1 MGDINFNNLPEM
13 FFNQARQKYLYLNG
27 EIIWPK
33 SKYPININ
41 SNGCS
46 ISNWINNNY
55 NTSWIRTETGGSI
68 DQNKLPQITKKTVK
82 AYNGTKFENIDLNF
96 KYWTKTL
103 DGDDEIT
110 SSTIFTKES
119 TIYARYDNIGSRV
132 ITFDPN
138 YPNSTKKTINTNE
151 ITGLVNSFPIVSRDS
166 DDNYAYSFD
175 GWYTAASGGSKIYT
189 STQFSQDTTVYAH
202 WIEIEIE
209 VPDENI
215 TIGRYMYLDGFNII
229 NFHYIPPVM
238 DVYYPSSYYRTSIL
252 DNIISLKASSYD
264 ENSGSWNMDQIIS
277 GYEVDSNIITLFIS
291 EDLKIYSYSG
301 YLYDDFSSEH
311 FVNAVQNSINDNFS
325 LISLFH
331 SQHPFSMEEVDH
343 RTVCILFE
351 DDIHPLLIDELLR
364 CLNRVVYFEPV
375 PPQRVNHWD
384 YFNLPYLSYVEAN
397 NSDITVTYLPQD
409 NEIAINSSGNYTGA
423 NITNGTRFN
432 DWYQALNILDNG
444 DAEIIQPVSV
454 LDVESSVIIDNMIH
468 NSNYSDRTL
477 IYPEINSIIMEF
489 VPQTSNYGNAF
500 LNSLI
505 AKFAAVLLYSR
516 YYDLYESG
524 YLSNLYK
531 GYSGEVDSY
540 YDPNVEGGEY
550 ETIKQQLMSELLN
563 HFSDIKTFLDE
574 YHFVIINSDYF
585 EISMYHEFITIFVTE
600 LSSLLREA
608 FPDDCSLSGTS
619 TETDII
625 AYIEERAFFDI
636 SSDNNYGYLATS
648 RSYDFFFK
656 PLPKRNEY
664 GYCYETIFSSLAN
677 SLNSSDNIRNILN
690 PIHEGDYYIE
700 LFEEYTNNGDTLTT
714 DVLNELETTLL
725 YAGVFFHIT
734 DVSNICLSTNSNLSY
749 DDAFWYTNPNKFVEY
764 NIQNIALREN
774 I

>member
-331 SQHPFSMEEVDH
+331 RQHPFSMQEVDH

-397 NSDITVTYLPQD
+397 NSDIAVTYLPQD

-619 TETDII
+619 TETDIV

-636 SSDNNYGYLATS
+636 SSDNYGYLATS

-714 DVLNELETTLL
+714 DVLNELETALL

-734 DVSNICLSTNSNLSY
+734 DVSNICLSTNSNLS
-749 DDAFWYTNPNKFVEY
+749 DAFWYTNPNKFVEY